1 MSPPHQ
7 PGRRQALRRARF
19 RLSQKHVKIC
29 AIRKPTAIIGT
40 TLTTARVT
48 APICADRTPVILAHS
63 VKPAVPKQSQL
74 EQRPRVNTKRLL
86 TVLLL
91 AGVIPLSLLIGLD
104 VLLGWVPL
112 LTLVGLVIFI
122 PLGSFL
128 VIRTALEEFSRIIE
142 DVAPVEPD
150 ETEGDADQSQ
160 HDGSDADALR
170 HRE

>member
-1 MSPPHQ
+1 MSHT
-7 PGRRQALRRARF
+7 
-19 RLSQKHVKIC
+19 HVKIC
-29 AIRKPTAIIGT
+29 AIRKSTAIIGT
-40 TLTTARVT
+40 TLTTAREIAT
-48 APICADRTPVILAHS
+48 ICADRTPVIIAHS
-63 VKPAVPKQSQL
+63 VKPAVPKQSQPEL
-74 EQRPRVNTKRLL
+74 RPRVNTKRLL

-91 AGVIPLSLLIGLD
+91 AGVMPLSLLIGLD
-104 VLLGWVPL
+104 VLLGWMPL

-150 ETEGDADQSQ
+150 ETDGDANQSQ
-160 HDGSDADALR
+160 DGSDTDALQ

>member
-1 MSPPHQ
+1 M
-7 PGRRQALRRARF
+7 
-19 RLSQKHVKIC
+19 
-29 AIRKPTAIIGT
+29 
-40 TLTTARVT
+40 
-48 APICADRTPVILAHS
+48 
-63 VKPAVPKQSQL
+63 PKQSQPEL
-74 EQRPRVNTKRLL
+74 RPRVNTKRLL

-112 LTLVGLVIFI
+112 LTLIGLIIFI

-150 ETEGDADQSQ
+150 ETDGDANQSQ
-160 HDGSDADALR
+160 DGSDTDALQ

>member
-1 MSPPHQ
+1 MSHT
-7 PGRRQALRRARF
+7 
-19 RLSQKHVKIC
+19 HVKIC
-29 AIRKPTAIIGT
+29 AIRKSTAIIGT
-40 TLTTARVT
+40 TLTTAREIAT
-48 APICADRTPVILAHS
+48 ICADRTPVIIAHS
-63 VKPAVPKQSQL
+63 DKSAVPKQSQPEL
-74 EQRPRVNTKRLL
+74 RPRVNTKRLL

-150 ETEGDADQSQ
+150 ETDGDANQSQ
-160 HDGSDADALR
+160 DGSDTDALQ

>member
-1 MSPPHQ
+1 MSHT
-7 PGRRQALRRARF
+7 
-19 RLSQKHVKIC
+19 HVKIC
-29 AIRKPTAIIGT
+29 AIRKSTAIIGT
-40 TLTTARVT
+40 TLTTAREIAT
-48 APICADRTPVILAHS
+48 ICADRTPVIIAHS
-63 VKPAVPKQSQL
+63 VKPAVPKQSQPEL
-74 EQRPRVNTKRLL
+74 RPRVNTKRLL

-91 AGVIPLSLLIGLD
+91 AGVMPLSLLIGLD
-104 VLLGWVPL
+104 VLLGWMPL

-150 ETEGDADQSQ
+150 ETDGDANQSQ
-160 HDGSDADALR
+160 DGSDADALQ

>member
-1 MSPPHQ
+1 MSHT
-7 PGRRQALRRARF
+7 
-19 RLSQKHVKIC
+19 HVKIC
-29 AIRKPTAIIGT
+29 AIRKSTAIIGT
-40 TLTTARVT
+40 TLTTAREIAT
-48 APICADRTPVILAHS
+48 ICADRTPVIIAHS
-63 VKPAVPKQSQL
+63 VKPAVPKQSQPEL
-74 EQRPRVNTKRLL
+74 RPRVNTKRLL

-150 ETEGDADQSQ
+150 ETDGDANQSQ
-160 HDGSDADALR
+160 DGSDADALQ

>member
-1 MSPPHQ
+1 M
-7 PGRRQALRRARF
+7 
-19 RLSQKHVKIC
+19 
-29 AIRKPTAIIGT
+29 
-40 TLTTARVT
+40 
-48 APICADRTPVILAHS
+48 
-63 VKPAVPKQSQL
+63 PKQSQL

-150 ETEGDADQSQ
+150 ETDGDANQSQ
-160 HDGSDADALR
+160 DGSDADALQ